1 MTRPNGRKNVN
12 SITIKAYYLR
22 ALAHLTSDE
31 PSRPAMHGILL
42 DATRP
47 ENTFLVAT
55 DGRAMGV
62 IRIEGKAFSK
72 PVSVIIPPD
81 VVSAHARRGVNDV
94 VVSRERNNKWK
105 IKSADLA
112 IYFTPIDEAYP
123 DWRRVIP
130 RTLSGVPSQI
140 NPDLLA
146 TMKKVDYILNGRRI
160 HGVTIRHNG
169 PDGANI
175 VRLCGCDE
183 FFGLVMPFRADHL
196 VFAQDWVMREAEAA
210 KKGGAA

>member
-12 SITIKAYYLR
+12 SITIKADYLR
-22 ALAHLTSDE
+22 ALALLTSDD
-31 PSRPAMHGILL
+31 PKRPAMHGILL
-42 DATRP
+42 DATS
-47 ENTFLVAT
+47 TDAFLVAT
-55 DGRAMGV
+55 DGIVMGV
-62 IRIEGKAFSK
+62 IRIAGKAFSN

-81 VVSAHARRGVNDV
+81 VVSAHARRSANDV
-94 VVSRERNNKWK
+94 IVTKVRSKWT
-105 IKSADLA
+105 IKSAGPA
-112 IYFTPIDEAYP
+112 IDFTPIDEAYP

-146 TMKKVDYILNGRRI
+146 TMKKVDSVLNGRRI

-175 VRLCGCDE
+175 VRLHECDE
-183 FFGLVMPFRADHL
+183 FFGIVMPFRADHL
-196 VFAQDWVMREAEAA
+196 VFAQDWVVREAEAA